1 MDTTQKFQ
9 TWYNNQCD
17 GTWEHQYGVSI
28 DTLDNPGWVVLV
40 DLVGTDMQSVQME
53 PIIEENTEDD
63 WLRCKID
70 DGKFVGNGGALN
82 LDAILR
88 IFLGLTSTQS
98 SNSE

>member
-1 MDTTQKFQ
+1 MDTIQKFQ
-9 TWYNNQCD
+9 TWYHNQCD

-63 WLRCKID
+63 WLHCKIV
-70 DGKFVGNGGALN
+70 DGKFVGNGGPLN

-88 IFLGLTSTQS
+88 IFLALTSTQS
-98 SNSE
+98 SNTE